1 MLSKTTKRVV
11 AWVCM
16 MAMVLGMMV
25 TNAGAVYAA
34 EAETSTEAAG
44 EHTMWIIGD
53 STVCEFNDAAYY
65 YPRYGYGTQ
74 IGNYL
79 DGTYTIQNLAL
90 SGRSSLSYLT
100 DSNGNYDTLMNGMT
114 SGDVL
119 VIGFGH
125 NDEKQEA
132 ARFTNPNGDYTT
144 AGSFEYVL
152 YENYVKQAIEKGVEV
167 ILCTPI
173 VRRDASDSYT
183 GDKVHVTSTATVS
196 GVTYE
201 GGDYAQAIRDLG
213 AAFNLTV
220 IDLTELTKAAWKSA
234 GAAET
239 LYFHAWTSSKE
250 GSVDNTH
257 VNIYGAK
264 KVAYMFAQAVAASS
278 SSVASHVVLG
288 TEPTKANDLVS
299 NPGYVEP
306 TYSNDLP
313 QSELWADYGIF
324 KGTAFGA
331 LGGNPST
338 SNYTLETDANG
349 NAHMVA
355 TNNKGKV
362 TSGADGIVM
371 YYYKVPVGKNFSLKA
386 TATLNAFV
394 DNKQVGFG
402 LMARDDMYIDTRID
416 TLLSD
421 YVAAATSPDGAGGGY
436 NCYYRNA
443 GTLNR
448 SVELTTETLAV
459 GNSYDL
465 SIVSNS
471 DGYACTFGKEPTQTG
486 GYDFQLTTIDSDYVY
501 IGMFVARNC
510 DVTYSNIELIV
521 DGQQIDIMTGEVI
534 GGGSTGGDTPGG
546 DDPIDPV
553 DPIVPTNTVEDFV
566 KRMYTVALGRDAE
579 EAGVNNWV
587 AALNAGTHDG
597 ANIAKEFILGAEFTL
612 RGLTDEQFLDTLYQT
627 FFGREADADGKAF
640 WLSVLQAGQ
649 TREFVLS
656 NFVNLPEFTMLCE
669 TYGIERGV
677 MLESGAAVNP
687 GIPQFVKRM
696 YTIVL
701 GRDAENDGLYNNTLA
716 LVVGSVTTEDVA
728 KNFFTSEEYTIKGK
742 DDAAYVTDL
751 YAAFMNREADAT
763 GLAFWTE
770 TIAVGMSR
778 DEVLSEFAK
787 SEEFKAIAA
796 SYGLQ

>member
-1 MLSKTTKRVV
+1 MFSKTTKRVV
-11 AWVCM
+11 AWLCM

-25 TNAGAVYAA
+25 TNADAVYAA
-34 EAETSTEAAG
+34 EAVTSTEAAG

-79 DGTYTIQNLAL
+79 DGTYTIQNLAA
-90 SGRSSLSYLT
+90 SGRSSLSYMT
-100 DSNGNYDTLMNGMT
+100 DEVSGPMYETLMNGMT

-125 NDEKQEA
+125 NDEKTEV
-132 ARFTNPNGDYTT
+132 ARYTNPNGDYTT

-152 YENYVKQAIEKGVEV
+152 YENYVKPAMDAGVEV

-173 VRRDASDSYT
+173 VRRDASDAYT
-183 GDKVHVTSTATVS
+183 GDKVHVTSTKTVEDS
-196 GVTYE
+196 TNGAVTYE

-220 IDLTELTKAAWKSA
+220 IDLTELTKAAWQSA

-299 NPGYVEP
+299 NPDYVEP
-306 TYSNDLP
+306 TYNNNLA
-313 QSELWADYGIF
+313 QSELWSDYGIF

-331 LGGNPST
+331 LGGNPSK
-338 SNYTLETDANG
+338 SNYTLETDTKG
-349 NAHMVA
+349 NMHMLA

-362 TSGADGIVM
+362 TDGADGIVM

-402 LMARDDMYIDTRID
+402 LMARDDMYIDSRID

-421 YVAAATSPDGAGGGY
+421 YVAAATSPDGSGGGY

-448 SVELTTETLAV
+448 KVKLTTETLKA

-471 DGYACTFGKEPTQTG
+471 DGYACTFGNEPTQTG

-534 GGGSTGGDTPGG
+534 GGGSTGGGE
-546 DDPIDPV
+546 DPV
-553 DPIVPTNTVEDFV
+553 DPTPTNTVEDFV

-587 AALNAGTHDG
+587 AALNVGTHDG
-597 ANIAKEFILGAEFTL
+597 AGIAEEFVLGDEFVM
-612 RGLTDEQFLDTLYQT
+612 RGLSDEQYVDTLYQT
-627 FFGREADADGKAF
+627 FFNRAADEGGKEL
-640 WLSVLQAGQ
+640 WLAVLASGQ
-649 TREFVLS
+649 SRGYVLS
-656 NFVNLPEFTMLCE
+656 NFVNLAEFTMLCE

-677 MLESGAAVNP
+677 MLESGVAVNP